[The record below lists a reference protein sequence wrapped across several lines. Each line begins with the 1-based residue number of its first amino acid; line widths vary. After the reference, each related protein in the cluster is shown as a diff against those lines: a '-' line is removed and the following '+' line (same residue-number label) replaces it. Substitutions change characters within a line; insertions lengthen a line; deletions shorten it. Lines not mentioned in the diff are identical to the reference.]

1 MWHTRKKSVR
11 KISVSA
17 KDFYWHR
24 PLYVHTRGGALIK
37 LLGFQTGPAFSRQED
52 SIMRLANLKRA
63 IAIVTLVASI
73 LVVGAWMAQDSKG
86 SAGQSQPATPADGH
100 TIHVTAPHVV
110 AGKVMGP
117 YHHYCKVLSP
127 EPVIECLC
135 YRSSDSGARLEQVEY
150 IIAKSIT
157 RTGAV
162 SLADWNKNW
171 HDHKQ
176 EIATGRVQV
185 HDLPPDKAKEVADLV
200 STTDGII
207 FHVWSHDDKVP
218 SANVVIAQSV
228 GHVNLTQAEFRQ
240 SAQGSSAAKATGRQ

>member
-1 MWHTRKKSVR
+1 MKVPKARSIVILTTLAGSVLVLCAW
-11 KISVSA
+11 VSQET
-17 KDFYWHR
+17 KE
-24 PLYVHTRGGALIK
+24 GA
-37 LLGFQTGPAFSRQED
+37 
-52 SIMRLANLKRA
+52 
-63 IAIVTLVASI
+63 ASN
-73 LVVGAWMAQDSKG
+73 
-86 SAGQSQPATPADGH
+86 QPATPADGH

-110 AGKVMGP
+110 DGKVMGP

-135 YRSSDSGARLEQVEY
+135 YSSNDPGARLEQVEY
-150 IIAKSIT
+150 IVAKSIT
-157 RTGAV
+157 RSGAV
-162 SLADWNKNW
+162 SLADWNRNW

-218 SANVVIAQSV
+218 NGHVIIAQSV
-228 GHVNLTQAEFRQ
+228 GHVNLTEAELRKGAQ
-240 SAQGSSAAKATGRQ
+240 ETAGMKTSAQK

>member
-1 MWHTRKKSVR
+1 M
-11 KISVSA
+11 
-17 KDFYWHR
+17 
-24 PLYVHTRGGALIK
+24 PLYISPGSGAHIKSSSLLMGSLLSSQEVLIMK
-37 LLGFQTGPAFSRQED
+37 FAKVRRT
-52 SIMRLANLKRA
+52 
-63 IAIVTLVASI
+63 VTLVALAGCA
-73 LVVGAWMAQDSKG
+73 LVLGAWVAQDSKEVTG
-86 SAGQSQPATPADGH
+86 SGQPPTPADGH
-100 TIHVTAPHVV
+100 TIHVIAPHVV

-117 YHHYCKVLSP
+117 YHHYCKILSP

-135 YRSSDSGARLEQVEY
+135 YRSSDPGARLEQVEY

-157 RTGAV
+157 RSGAV

-185 HDLPPDKAKEVADLV
+185 LDMPPDRAKEVADLV

-218 SANVVIAQSV
+218 SGSVIIAQSV
-228 GHVNLTQAEFRQ
+228 GHVNLTQAELKQ
-240 SAQGSSAAKATGRQ
+240 GAQDSSAARVSGKR

>member
-1 MWHTRKKSVR
+1 
-11 KISVSA
+11 
-17 KDFYWHR
+17 
-24 PLYVHTRGGALIK
+24 
-37 LLGFQTGPAFSRQED
+37 
-52 SIMRLANLKRA
+52 
-63 IAIVTLVASI
+63 
-73 LVVGAWMAQDSKG
+73 MAQDSKEG
-86 SAGQSQPATPADGH
+86 ATPGQSATPADGH

-110 AGKVMGP
+110 NGKVMGP
-117 YHHYCKVLSP
+117 FHHYCKVLSP

-135 YRSSDSGARLEQVEY
+135 YGSSDPGARLEQVEY

-185 HDLPPDKAKEVADLV
+185 HDMPPDKAKEVADLV

-207 FHVWSHDDKVP
+207 FHVWSHDDRVP
-218 SANVVIAQSV
+218 SGKVIIAQSV
-228 GHVNLTQAEFRQ
+228 GHANLTQTEVKQ
-240 SAQGSSAAKATGRQ
+240 GAQESGAVKDSGKP

>member
-1 MWHTRKKSVR
+1 MLRGLGFLAVCGAIITAA
-11 KISVSA
+11 VSA
-17 KDFYWHR
+17 
-24 PLYVHTRGGALIK
+24 VGQVGNT
-37 LLGFQTGPAFSRQED
+37 
-52 SIMRLANLKRA
+52 
-63 IAIVTLVASI
+63 AS
-73 LVVGAWMAQDSKG
+73 
-86 SAGQSQPATPADGH
+86 PADGH

-135 YRSSDSGARLEQVEY
+135 YSSSDPGARLEQVEY

-162 SLADWNKNW
+162 SRVAWNKNW

-185 HDLPPDKAKEVADLV
+185 LDMPPDKAKEVADLV
-200 STTDGII
+200 ATTDGII
-207 FHVWSHDDKVP
+207 FHLWSHDDKVP
-218 SANVVIAQSV
+218 SGSVIVAQSV
-228 GHVNLTQAEFRQ
+228 GHINLTQAELEKG
-240 SAQGSSAAKATGRQ
+240 AQKSAAANAPSK

>member
-1 MWHTRKKSVR
+1 MEF
-11 KISVSA
+11 A
-17 KDFYWHR
+17 K
-24 PLYVHTRGGALIK
+24 LRGTIV
-37 LLGFQTGPAFSRQED
+37 
-52 SIMRLANLKRA
+52 LA
-63 IAIVTLVASI
+63 ILVAYI
-73 LVVGAWMAQDSKG
+73 VALAATVAQDTKQSPG
-86 SAGQSQPATPADGH
+86 STQPVTPADGH

-135 YRSSDSGARLEQVEY
+135 YSSNDPGARLEQVEY

-162 SLADWNKNW
+162 SLEDWNKNW

-218 SANVVIAQSV
+218 SGGVIVAQSV
-228 GHVNLTQAEFRQ
+228 GHVNLTQAEFVQ
-240 SAQGSSAAKATGRQ
+240 GAQGTAAAKASGKQ

>member
-1 MWHTRKKSVR
+1 M
-11 KISVSA
+11 
-17 KDFYWHR
+17 
-24 PLYVHTRGGALIK
+24 
-37 LLGFQTGPAFSRQED
+37 
-52 SIMRLANLKRA
+52 
-63 IAIVTLVASI
+63 LV
-73 LVVGAWMAQDSKG
+73 LGAWVAQETKET
-86 SAGQSQPATPADGH
+86 AAPNQPATPAEGH

-135 YRSSDSGARLEQVEY
+135 YSSNDPGSRLEQVEY

-162 SLADWNKNW
+162 SLPDWNKNW

-176 EIATGRVQV
+176 EIATGRAQV
-185 HDLPPDKAKEVADLV
+185 LGMPPDKAKEVADLV
-200 STTDGII
+200 SRTDGII

-218 SANVVIAQSV
+218 SGRVIIAQSV
-228 GHVNLTQAEFRQ
+228 GHVTLTQAQLREGGQ
-240 SAQGSSAAKATGRQ
+240 ETAAAKASGQK

>member
-1 MWHTRKKSVR
+1 MALATLVGCMLL
-11 KISVSA
+11 I
-17 KDFYWHR
+17 
-24 PLYVHTRGGALIK
+24 GA
-37 LLGFQTGPAFSRQED
+37 QARQEA
-52 SIMRLANLKRA
+52 RE
-63 IAIVTLVASI
+63 
-73 LVVGAWMAQDSKG
+73 
-86 SAGQSQPATPADGH
+86 SAVSSQPATPADGH

-135 YRSSDSGARLEQVEY
+135 YSSSDPSARLEQVEY

-162 SLADWNKNW
+162 ALPDWNKNW

-176 EIATGRVQV
+176 EIATGRVLV
-185 HDLPPDKAKEVADLV
+185 HDMPPDKAKEVADLV

-218 SANVVIAQSV
+218 SGRVIIAQSV
-228 GHVNLTQAEFRQ
+228 GHANLTATELKLG
-240 SAQGSSAAKATGRQ
+240 AQETVAAKAPGKQ